1 MCSPPFEAA
10 FFRLRSLVPGFS
22 LRNPYTV
29 VVGALIVAILGVT
42 ALARMPV
49 DVFPDLK
56 MPAVV
61 VATFYPGMPPL
72 DVERDITTRFER
84 FFTLGSGIDHLESRS
99 LPGVSIIR
107 VYFHSD
113 VDIDAASA
121 QLGTLAMAD
130 LGVLPPGTLPPLVLK
145 FDASSLPVVLVTME
159 GTGFSEVALQDQA
172 RYNVRNQIATVQ
184 GASIPMPF
192 GGKFRQI
199 MAYAD
204 RKALE
209 ARGLTLHDVVNALNQ
224 SNLIL
229 PAGDAKIGST
239 DYFIYSNSMVPNV
252 DDLNSVPVK
261 VGEGQV
267 PVLMRDVAA
276 VKDAAAIQY
285 NKVLID
291 GQPSVY
297 IPVLKQ
303 TGSNT
308 IAVVDGVNK
317 LLPHVTGLP
326 AGMKLKTIFD
336 QSGYIVDA
344 VRSLEHEAVSGSIL
358 ASVMILIFL
367 GSFRSTFAIFLSIPL
382 SILAGA
388 FGLFID
394 GATINLMTLGGFA
407 LAIGRL
413 VDDSVVVLENINRH
427 LAEGSAPEVAAREGA
442 EEVALPVLAST
453 LTTIIVFFPVMF
465 LFGVA
470 KYLFSAL
477 ALAVVLSMIASYVVA
492 MSIIPI
498 YCARFLTAAEA
509 KRLEAAL
516 EGIEESPEE
525 ALDDPGFFAAF
536 NRHYQRFG
544 DWYER
549 QLARALDHKLIVLTT
564 LALVFVGSMAL
575 YPLLGTQ
582 HFPTTD
588 AGKFTINIRSPLGS
602 RLEVTEDLSRE
613 VEKVIRQVIPP
624 HDLDMVVANLG
635 LAPSIA
641 AIYSNNS
648 GQDTGQVLVSLKP
661 GHSRSSFFYIEQL
674 RVALKQQ
681 VPDVRAFFQSGS
693 IIDAVLNFGSAAPID
708 VQLSGP
714 DYKELFTAAGQVR
727 KSLRVLPQVADA
739 FVPEESGYPTL
750 DIKVD
755 RTRAGRLGLTQK
767 DVVTNVI
774 TALTSNQMISPS
786 IWIDRKTGNDYFLT
800 AQYRESDIDSYE
812 TLLDIPVLTRDTD
825 KGHSDSVLLRN
836 IASIV
841 HESHPAE
848 ADHYN
853 IQRVVDV
860 LIDPSTTDLGGT
872 QTAIARALKK
882 VHLPSDIQVNF
893 RGSVAA
899 MQKSFS
905 SFGFGLAMAVVLL
918 YLVMVAQFKSFLD
931 PVIIMFAVPM
941 GLIGVTWTLLL
952 TGTTLNIES
961 FMGIIVMVG
970 IVVSNSILLVD
981 FANQRYRG
989 GQELRRAVLESAR
1002 IRMRPILMTA
1012 LATVAGLLPIALKI
1026 GEGSEASAP
1035 LARAAVGGLAVST
1048 VLTLI
1053 LVPSIYELFYSRRRE
1068 NT

>member
-1 MCSPPFEAA
+1 
-10 FFRLRSLVPGFS
+10 VPSFS
-22 LRNPYTV
+22 LRNPYTII
-29 VVGALIVAILGVT
+29 VGALIIAILGVT
-42 ALARMPV
+42 AFTRMPV
-49 DVFPDLK
+49 DVFPNLK
-56 MPAVV
+56 IPAVV

-72 DVERDITTRFER
+72 DMERDITTRYER
-84 FFTLGSGIDHLESRS
+84 FFTLGSGIDHMESRS

-113 VDIDAASA
+113 VDIDAAAS

-159 GTGFSEVALQDQA
+159 GKGFNEVDLQDQA

-209 ARGLTLHDVVNALNQ
+209 ARGLTLSDVVKSLDQ
-224 SNLIL
+224 TNLIL

-252 DDLNSVPVK
+252 DELNSVPVK
-261 VGEGQV
+261 VGNGQV
-267 PVLMRDVAA
+267 PVLLQDVAEI
-276 VKDAAAIQY
+276 KDAAAIQY
-285 NKVLID
+285 NKVLIN
-291 GQPSVY
+291 GQASVY

-308 IAVVDGVNK
+308 IAVVDGVKN
-317 LLPHVTGLP
+317 LLPHVTGMP

-336 QSGYIVDA
+336 QSGYIIDA
-344 VRSLEHEAVSGSIL
+344 VHSLEHEAVSGSVL
-358 ASVMILIFL
+358 ASLMILIFL

-394 GATINLMTLGGFA
+394 GSTINIMTLGGFA

-427 LAEGSAPEVAAREGA
+427 LAEGSPPEVAAREGA

-498 YCARFLTAAEA
+498 YCARFLNAEEA
-509 KRLEAAL
+509 QKLEAAM
-516 EGIEESPEE
+516 EGAGEGTEEK
-525 ALDDPGFFAAF
+525 GFFAAF
-536 NRHYQRFG
+536 NRRYKRFG

-549 QLARALDHKLIVLTT
+549 QLERALDHKLIVLVS
-564 LALVFVGSMAL
+564 LAAIFIGSMAA

-582 HFPTTD
+582 LFPTTD
-588 AGKFTINIRSPLGS
+588 AGKFTINIRAPLGS
-602 RLEVTEDLSRE
+602 RLEVTEGLSRE
-613 VEKVIRQVIPP
+613 VEKVIRQVIPA
-624 HDLDMVVANLG
+624 HDLDTVVANLG
-635 LAPSIA
+635 LAPSIS

-648 GQDTGQVLVSLKP
+648 GEDTGQILVSLQP
-661 GHSRSSFFYIEQL
+661 GHVGSSFFYMDRL
-674 RVALKQQ
+674 RVALKQD

-714 DYKELFTAAGQVR
+714 DYKELFSAAGKVHTAVR
-727 KSLRVLPQVADA
+727 SLPEVADA
-739 FVPEESGYPTL
+739 FIPEESGYPTL
-750 DIKVD
+750 NIKVD

-767 DVVTNVI
+767 EVVDNVI
-774 TALTSNQMISPS
+774 TALTSNQMIAPS

-800 AQYRESDIDSYE
+800 AQYKESDIDSYE
-812 TLLDIPVLTRDTD
+812 TLLDIPVLSRNTD
-825 KGHSDSVLLRN
+825 KGHSDAVLLRN
-836 IASIV
+836 IASVV

-860 LIDPSTTDLGGT
+860 LVDPASSDLGGT
-872 QTAIARALKK
+872 QSAIQNALRN
-882 VHLPSDIQVNF
+882 VQLPSDVQVSF
-893 RGSVAA
+893 HGSVAA

-905 SFGFGLAMAVVLL
+905 SFGFGLSMAVILL

-941 GLIGVTWTLLL
+941 GLIGVIWTLLL

-989 GQELRRAVLESAR
+989 GQELRRAVVESAR

-1053 LVPSIYELFYSRRRE
+1053 LVPTIYELLYSKRRE
-1068 NT
+1068 NR

>member
-1 MCSPPFEAA
+1 
-10 FFRLRSLVPGFS
+10 
-22 LRNPYTV
+22 
-29 VVGALIVAILGVT
+29 
-42 ALARMPV
+42 MPV
-49 DVFPDLK
+49 DVFPSLK

-72 DVERDITTRFER
+72 DMERDITTRYER
-84 FFTLGSGIDHLESRS
+84 FFTLGSGIDHMESRS

-107 VYFHSD
+107 VYFHPD
-113 VDIDAASA
+113 VDVDAAAS

-159 GTGFSEVALQDQA
+159 GTGFSEVELQDQA

-239 DYFIYSNSMVPNV
+239 DYFIYSNSMVPEVNE
-252 DDLNSVPVK
+252 LNSVPVK
-261 VGEGQV
+261 VGKGQV
-267 PVLMRDVAA
+267 PVLMEDVAA

-285 NKVLID
+285 NKVLIN

-303 TGSNT
+303 TGANT
-308 IAVVDGVNK
+308 IAVVNGVNQ
-317 LLPHVTGLP
+317 LLSHITGLP

-344 VRSLEHEAVSGSIL
+344 VHSLEHEAVSGSIL
-358 ASVMILIFL
+358 ASLMILIFL

-394 GATINLMTLGGFA
+394 GATINIMTLGGFA

-427 LAEGSAPEVAAREGA
+427 LAEGSPPEVAAREGA

-498 YCARFLTAAEA
+498 YCARFLNAEEA
-509 KRLEAAL
+509 RELEAVM
-516 EGIEESPEE
+516 EGSEETSEG
-525 ALDDPGFFAAF
+525 GFFATF
-536 NRHYQRFG
+536 NRYYERFG
-544 DWYER
+544 RWYER
-549 QLARALDHKLIVLTT
+549 QLEHALNHKLIVIGALSAVFIGS
-564 LALVFVGSMAL
+564 LAVF
-575 YPLLGTQ
+575 PLLGTQ
-582 HFPTTD
+582 LFPTTD
-588 AGKFTINIRSPLGS
+588 AGKFTINIRAPLGS
-602 RLEVTEDLSRE
+602 RLEVTEALSRQ
-613 VEKVIRQVIPP
+613 VEKVIREVVPA

-635 LAPSIA
+635 LAPSIS

-648 GQDTGQVLVSLKP
+648 GEDTGQILVSLKP
-661 GHSRSSFFYIEQL
+661 GHEQSSFFYMDKL
-674 RVALKQQ
+674 RTALKQE

-693 IIDAVLNFGSAAPID
+693 IIDAVLNFGLAAPID
-708 VQLSGP
+708 VQLNGP
-714 DYKELFTAAGQVR
+714 DYKELFAAAGQVR
-727 KSLRVLPQVADA
+727 NALRTLPDVADA
-739 FVPEESGYPTL
+739 FIPEESGYPTL

-774 TALTSNQMISPS
+774 TALSSNQMIAPS

-812 TLLDIPVLTRDTD
+812 TLLDIPVLRATPTRGIPMRSYYAT
-825 KGHSDSVLLRN
+825 
-836 IASIV
+836 
-841 HESHPAE
+841 
-848 ADHYN
+848 
-853 IQRVVDV
+853 
-860 LIDPSTTDLGGT
+860 
-872 QTAIARALKK
+872 
-882 VHLPSDIQVNF
+882 LP
-893 RGSVAA
+893 
-899 MQKSFS
+899 
-905 SFGFGLAMAVVLL
+905 
-918 YLVMVAQFKSFLD
+918 
-931 PVIIMFAVPM
+931 
-941 GLIGVTWTLLL
+941 
-952 TGTTLNIES
+952 
-961 FMGIIVMVG
+961 
-970 IVVSNSILLVD
+970 
-981 FANQRYRG
+981 
-989 GQELRRAVLESAR
+989 
-1002 IRMRPILMTA
+1002 
-1012 LATVAGLLPIALKI
+1012 PIA
-1026 GEGSEASAP
+1026 
-1035 LARAAVGGLAVST
+1035 
-1048 VLTLI
+1048 
-1053 LVPSIYELFYSRRRE
+1053 YEE
-1068 NT
+1068 PP

>member
-1 MCSPPFEAA
+1 M
-10 FFRLRSLVPGFS
+10 
-22 LRNPYTV
+22 
-29 VVGALIVAILGVT
+29 IAILGVT
-42 ALARMPV
+42 AFTRMPV
-49 DVFPDLK
+49 DVFPSLK
-56 MPAVV
+56 EPAVV

-72 DVERDITTRFER
+72 DIERDITTRYER
-84 FFTLGSGIDHLESRS
+84 FFTLGSGIDHMESRS

-113 VDIDAASA
+113 VDVDAAAS

-159 GTGFSEVALQDQA
+159 GKGFSEVALQDQA

-239 DYFIYSNSMVPNV
+239 DYFIYSNSMVPDVNE
-252 DDLNSVPVK
+252 LNSVPVK
-261 VGEGQV
+261 VGKGQV
-267 PVLMRDVAA
+267 PVLMEDVAA

-285 NKVLID
+285 NKVLIN

-303 TGSNT
+303 TGANT
-308 IAVVDGVNK
+308 IAVVEGVNQ
-317 LLPHVTGLP
+317 LLPRLTGMP

-344 VRSLEHEAVSGSIL
+344 VHSLEHEAVSGSIL
-358 ASVMILIFL
+358 ASLMILIFL

-394 GATINLMTLGGFA
+394 GATINIMTLGGFA

-427 LAEGSAPEVAAREGA
+427 LAEGSPPEVAAREGA

-498 YCARFLTAAEA
+498 YCARFLNAEKA
-509 KRLEAAL
+509 RELESAL
-516 EGIEESPEE
+516 EGTEETSGG
-525 ALDDPGFFAAF
+525 GFFATF
-536 NRHYQRFG
+536 NRYYERFG
-544 DWYER
+544 SWYER
-549 QLARALDHKLIVLTT
+549 QLEHALNHKLIVIGALSAVFIGS
-564 LALVFVGSMAL
+564 LAVF
-575 YPLLGTQ
+575 PLLGTQ
-582 HFPTTD
+582 LFPTTD
-588 AGKFTINIRSPLGS
+588 AGKFTINIRAPLGS
-602 RLEVTEDLSRE
+602 RLEVTEDLSRQ
-613 VEKVIRQVIPP
+613 VEKVIREVVPAY
-624 HDLDMVVANLG
+624 DLDMVVANLG
-635 LAPSIA
+635 LAPSIS

-648 GQDTGQVLVSLKP
+648 GEDTGQILVSLKP
-661 GHSRSSFFYIEQL
+661 GHQRSSFFYIDKL
-674 RVALKQQ
+674 RTALKQD

-714 DYKELFTAAGQVR
+714 DYKELFAAAGQVR
-727 KSLRVLPQVADA
+727 NAMRTLPDVADA
-739 FVPEESGYPTL
+739 FIPEESGYPTL

-774 TALTSNQMISPS
+774 TALTSNQMIAPS

-812 TLLDIPVLTRDTD
+812 TLLDIPVLSRDTD
-825 KGHSDSVLLRN
+825 KGHSDAVLLRN
-836 IASIV
+836 VASIV

-848 ADHYN
+848 ADHYD

-860 LIDPSTTDLGGT
+860 LVDPATSDLGGT
-872 QTAIARALKK
+872 QTAIQKALKN
-882 VHLPSDIQVNF
+882 VQLPSNVQVDF

-905 SFGFGLAMAVVLL
+905 SFGFGLTMAVVLL

-941 GLIGVTWTLLL
+941 GLIGVIWTLLL
-952 TGTTLNIES
+952 TSTTLNIES

-981 FANQRYRG
+981 FANQRFRG
-989 GQELRRAVLESAR
+989 GQELRRAVIESAR

-1053 LVPSIYELFYSRRRE
+1053 LVPAIYELLYSTRRE
-1068 NT
+1068 KP